1 MTKNL
6 EPGTWN
12 FRRATADVRPC
23 PVCAGVERRVLHRQ
37 RFQDGPLGDGYDVV
51 VCQACGAGFADGIP
65 SQERLDRYYAEQSK
79 YTYDHAEGAES
90 PYDIKRFEIIADQAI
105 PFLPTHDARILD
117 IGCATGGLLS
127 VFKQRGF
134 SNVLGIDPSPV
145 CAAAARR
152 LHGVQVRVATLAE
165 LAGWHERFDLVLMVG
180 VLEHLREVQP
190 AVRAVVAR
198 LNPGGLFYGAVP
210 DVEGLAACHNA
221 PYQQFSVEHV
231 NFFSGQSL
239 GRLMAVC
246 GLTPRQTWRQIVEW
260 REDITEPV
268 VSGIYEVPP
277 VAEVPSFKFQ
287 VPRIQSSTTAVPQVS
302 SSVPSA
308 EVPSSKLQVPR
319 EHNASPSS
327 AVRPSLSPSSA
338 VGAAAKLRRS
348 EDGSPSLQ
356 VDDTTEPALERYLD
370 QCRAGDERLLSVI
383 EGLVRSQEPILV
395 WGGGTLTRRLL
406 ATSRLAEAN
415 IVGFVDSNPGIQG
428 HRLAGRDVFSPT
440 QIAGRNEAILISSKA
455 FEHEIIDT
463 IRNQLKLPNQ
473 VITL

>member
-1 MTKNL
+1 MSET
-6 EPGTWN
+6 
-12 FRRATADVRPC
+12 RPC
-23 PVCAGVERRVLHRQ
+23 PVCAGVARRVLHRQ

-65 SQERLDRYYAEQSK
+65 SQERLDRYYAQQSK

-90 PYDIKRFEIIADQAI
+90 PYDIKRFEIIADQVI
-105 PFLPTHDARILD
+105 PFLPSHDARILD

-145 CAAAARR
+145 CVEAARR
-152 LHGVQVRVATLAE
+152 LHGVKVRVATLAQ

-239 GRLMAVC
+239 SRLMTVC
-246 GLTPRQTWRQIVEW
+246 GLTPRQTWRQMVEW
-260 REDITEPV
+260 REGITEPV
-268 VSGIYEVPP
+268 LSAIYSLTPSG
-277 VAEVPSFKFQ
+277 
-287 VPRIQSSTTAVPQVS
+287 
-302 SSVPSA
+302 
-308 EVPSSKLQVPR
+308 EVPSSKFQVPK
-319 EHNASPSS
+319 SLPSF
-327 AVRPSLSPSSA
+327 ALKSS
-338 VGAAAKLRRS
+338 VFHIESEQMAAPDR
-348 EDGSPSLQ
+348 
-356 VDDTTEPALERYLD
+356 TTAPALERYLVL
-370 QCRAGDERLLSVI
+370 CREQDEKLYAII
-383 EGLVRSQEPILV
+383 ERLVRSQEPILV

-428 HRLAGRDVFSPT
+428 HRLADREIFSPT
-440 QIAGRNEAILISSKA
+440 QIAGRNEAIMVCSKA
-455 FEHEIIDT
+455 FEREIVGM
-463 IRNQLKLPNQ
+463 IRDQLHLTNQ
-473 VITL
+473 VILLG

>member
-1 MTKNL
+1 MSDT
-6 EPGTWN
+6 
-12 FRRATADVRPC
+12 RPC

-51 VCQACGAGFADGIP
+51 VCNACGAGFADGIP
-65 SQERLDRYYAEQSK
+65 AQDKLDRYYAEQSK
-79 YTYDHAEGAES
+79 YTYDHTEGAES
-90 PYDIKRFEIIADQAI
+90 PYDIKRFEIIADQVI
-105 PFLPTHDARILD
+105 PFLPSHDARILD

-145 CAAAARR
+145 CAEAARR
-152 LHGVQVRVATLAE
+152 LHGVKVRVATLAQ

-246 GLTPRQTWRQIVEW
+246 GLTPRQTWRQMVEW
-260 REDITEPV
+260 REGITEPV
-268 VSGIYEVPP
+268 LSGIYSLTPSG
-277 VAEVPSFKFQ
+277 EVPSSIPLRQGFGGQESQ
-287 VPRIQSSTTAVPQVS
+287 VPRIRPSPTADPQIG
-302 SSVPSA
+302 SSVP
-308 EVPSSKLQVPR
+308 PSD
-319 EHNASPSS
+319 A
-327 AVRPSLSPSSA
+327 PSL
-338 VGAAAKLRRS
+338 L
-348 EDGSPSLQ
+348 LQ
-356 VDDTTEPALERYLD
+356 IDHTTEHALERYLV
-370 QCRAGDERLLSVI
+370 QCRAGDEKLLSVI

-428 HRLAGRDVFSPT
+428 HRLAGRDIYSPI
-440 QIAGRNEAILISSKA
+440 QIAGRNEAIMICSKA
-455 FEHEIIDT
+455 FEREIVRM
-463 IRNQLKLPNQ
+463 IREEFRLPNQ
-473 VITL
+473 VILLG